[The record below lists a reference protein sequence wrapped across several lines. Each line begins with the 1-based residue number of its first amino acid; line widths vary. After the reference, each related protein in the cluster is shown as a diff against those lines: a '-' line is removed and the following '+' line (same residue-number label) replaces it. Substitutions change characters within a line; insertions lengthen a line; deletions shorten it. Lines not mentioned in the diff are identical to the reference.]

1 MPIIIMTDECF
12 IVNNVSIYYIQE
24 LCNLIT
30 QMIICES
37 LGFQFAYSNVYQKL
51 SFYGKKNVKTCKIKK
66 RLHPFQ
72 G

>member
-12 IVNNVSIYYIQE
+12 IVNNASISYIQE
-24 LCNLIT
+24 LFNLIT

-37 LGFQFAYSNVYQKL
+37 LGFKFAYLYQKL